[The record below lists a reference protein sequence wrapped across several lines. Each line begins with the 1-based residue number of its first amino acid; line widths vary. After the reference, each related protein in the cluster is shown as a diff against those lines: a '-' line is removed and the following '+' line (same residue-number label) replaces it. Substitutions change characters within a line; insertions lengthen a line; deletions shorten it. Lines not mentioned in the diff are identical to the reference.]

1 MQSAIYQTTTQDI
14 GYYAIPAVRICLN
27 LCLVSLHLPSS
38 SRFGNLLPTISYLG
52 ASQGRRAVKVPTVG
66 AHRGAD
72 RRDHWESL
80 KGLIIKN
87 QSGQREASLRVKVLS
102 RQIRLSAIL
111 SARLRWVRD
120 ELHATRSRPSRAT
133 ITMKEPILFW
143 FRIQLRIGI
152 GLPSQVAHGNKGR
165 PLQHFPCHN
174 LALESM
180 QASSREAKIE

>member
-1 MQSAIYQTTTQDI
+1 MS
-14 GYYAIPAVRICLN
+14 
-27 LCLVSLHLPSS
+27 LCLPSS
-38 SRFGNLLPTISYLG
+38 SRFGDLLPIISYLR

-111 SARLRWVRD
+111 RARLRWVRD
-120 ELHATRSRPSRAT
+120 ELHATGSRPSQAT
-133 ITMKEPILFW
+133 ISVAEPILFW
-143 FRIQLRIGI
+143 FRIQLGIGI
-152 GLPSQVAHGNKGR
+152 GLPSQVAHGDKGC
-165 PLQHFPCHN
+165 PLQHFP
-174 LALESM
+174 LS
-180 QASSREAKIE
+180 QPGS